1 MKKWTDIKKKF
12 SSIRWQI
19 TLRSWLVLIPC
30 FAISNG
36 IIYENGKMVMEK
48 SLKER
53 IAVTSELFN
62 FSIQE
67 WQEES
72 ENLLEIISKVESIQL
87 AAEKQDRSYSAGFF
101 KNLNNLSKYK
111 LWMLRSK
118 NGEII
123 DYTDNPHYN
132 LGPFNRG
139 VIKNKIFRDKN
150 ISKQLSFSFKKS
162 IINGINCME
171 SSVPIF
177 SRSINK
183 NKKAIVGSIS
193 YCLDD
198 KNLGLD
204 SGLDNL
210 YKTLNSELMNRIF
223 GNISP
228 LRRFYEH
235 LYNMDPNRIKTITK
249 FVIISK
255 NGHIYFPNGHEIM
268 FKNANHPSKNYTTI
282 EAARKNGLHELID
295 FVKGPNGN
303 FDKIQI
309 GGTEYYAHNSSLGK
323 TWDSVTLIESQI
335 FLKGLGYILF
345 CLIILQIFTM
355 LIIGICLNLQARQIS
370 DPIDIARLNIKQIS
384 KGIFDIN
391 IAHNRYDEIGELYN
405 DINLTAEQLRKFIK
419 KITENA
425 VTTRQLEIATKIQ
438 GSFLVENLPE
448 SNFYELAA
456 LFNPAYEIGADW
468 YDAISINDQVY
479 LIIADVCDKG
489 IASALFMSVFRTLI
503 RYTLLKYY
511 SDLNSKCDEILV
523 DVISSV
529 NNYMAI
535 THESATMFAT
545 VFIASY
551 SRKNNSLSYVCA
563 GHELPIIIRSDG
575 LEYLK
580 STGPAIG
587 LFPEAKFK
595 VNEIGFYSGDVL
607 FSYTDGL
614 TDARS
619 PINISWGIH
628 NLEEAIN
635 AENHSSCSA
644 QDLLTNIANKA
655 TKHIDT
661 AEQFDDLTIL
671 VLKAKDGK

>member
-36 IIYENGKMVMEK
+36 IIYANGKMVIEK
-48 SLKER
+48 HLKER

-87 AAEKQDRSYSAGFF
+87 AAEKQDRSYSSEFF

-123 DYTDNPHYN
+123 DYTDNPNYN

-171 SSVPIF
+171 SSEPIF

-204 SGLDNL
+204 SGLDTL
-210 YKTLNSELMNRIF
+210 YKTLNSELINRIF

-235 LYNMDPNRIKTITK
+235 LFNMDPNRIKTITK

-255 NGHIYFPNGHEIM
+255 NGHIYFPNGHDIM

-303 FDKIQI
+303 FKQIQI
-309 GGTEYYAHNSSLGK
+309 YGTEYYAHNSSLGK
-323 TWDSVTLIESQI
+323 TWDSVTLIKSQV

-425 VTTRQLEIATKIQ
+425 VTTKQLEIATKIQ

-551 SRKNNSLSYVCA
+551 SHKNNSLSYVCA

>member
-1 MKKWTDIKKKF
+1 MKKWTDIKKKL

-36 IIYENGKMVMEK
+36 IIYANGKMVMEK

-87 AAEKQDRSYSAGFF
+87 AAEKQDRSYSSGFF

-123 DYTDNPHYN
+123 DYTYNPNYN

-162 IINGINCME
+162 IINGIDCME
-171 SSVPIF
+171 SSEPIF

-198 KNLGLD
+198 KSLGLD

-210 YKTLNSELMNRIF
+210 YKTLNSELIYRIF

-235 LYNMDPNRIKTITK
+235 LYNMDPNRIKSITK

-255 NGHIYFPNGHEIM
+255 NGHMYFPTSNEIM

-303 FDKIQI
+303 FEKIQI
-309 GGTEYYAHNSSLGK
+309 YGTEYYAHNSSLGK
-323 TWDSVTLIESQI
+323 TWDSVTLIKSQI
-335 FLKGLGYILF
+335 FLKALGYILF

-355 LIIGICLNLQARQIS
+355 IIIGVCLNLQARQIS

-391 IAHNRYDEIGELYN
+391 IAHNRYDEIGDLYN

-511 SDLNSKCDEILV
+511 SDLNSNCDEILV

-551 SRKNNSLSYVCA
+551 SHKNNSLSYVCA

>member
-1 MKKWTDIKKKF
+1 MKKWADIKKTF

-36 IIYENGKMVMEK
+36 IIYENGKIVMEK

-62 FSIQE
+62 FTIQQ

-87 AAEKQDRSYSAGFF
+87 AAEKQDRSYSSEFF

-111 LWMLRSK
+111 LWMLRTK

-123 DYTDNPHYN
+123 DYTDNPHYK
-132 LGPFNRG
+132 LGAFNTG
-139 VIKNKIFRDKN
+139 IIKNKIFRDKN
-150 ISKQLSFSFKKS
+150 ISKQLSFGFKRS

-171 SSVPIF
+171 SSEPIF

-183 NKKAIVGSIS
+183 NKKAFVGSIS

-204 SGLDNL
+204 SDLDNL
-210 YKTLNSELMNRIF
+210 YKTLNSELIQRIF
-223 GNISP
+223 GNMSP

-235 LYNMDPNRIKTITK
+235 LYNMDPNRIKNITK

-255 NGHIYFPNGHEIM
+255 KGHIYFPNGHEIM
-268 FKNANHPSKNYTTI
+268 FENANHPSKNYTTI
-282 EAARKNGLHELID
+282 EDARKNGLYELID

-309 GGTEYYAHNSSLGK
+309 GGTEYYAHNSSLGE
-323 TWDSVTLIESQI
+323 TWQSVTLIESQI

-355 LIIGICLNLQARQIS
+355 IIIGICLNLQARQIS

-384 KGIFDIN
+384 KGNFDIN
-391 IAHNRYDEIGELYN
+391 IVHNRNDEIGDLYN
-405 DINLTAEQLRKFIK
+405 DINLTAEQLRVFIK
-419 KITENA
+419 KITANA
-425 VTTRQLEIATKIQ
+425 VTTKQLEIATKIQ
-438 GSFLVENLPE
+438 GSFLVEDLPQ

-456 LFNPAYEIGADW
+456 IFNPAYEIGADW
-468 YDAISINDQVY
+468 YDAISINEQVY

-489 IASALFMSVFRTLI
+489 IASALFMSVFRTLL
-503 RYTLLKYY
+503 RYTLLKYH

-535 THESATMFAT
+535 THENATMFAT

-551 SRKNNSLSYVCA
+551 SHKNNSLSYVCG

-575 LEYLK
+575 LEFLK
-580 STGPAIG
+580 TTGPAIG

-595 VNEIGFYSGDVL
+595 VNEIGFYPGDVL

-619 PINISWGIH
+619 PTNISWGIH

-671 VLKAKDGK
+671 VLKAKGGK

>member
-1 MKKWTDIKKKF
+1 
-12 SSIRWQI
+12 
-19 TLRSWLVLIPC
+19 
-30 FAISNG
+30 
-36 IIYENGKMVMEK
+36 
-48 SLKER
+48 
-53 IAVTSELFN
+53 
-62 FSIQE
+62 
-67 WQEES
+67 
-72 ENLLEIISKVESIQL
+72 
-87 AAEKQDRSYSAGFF
+87 
-101 KNLNNLSKYK
+101 
-111 LWMLRSK
+111 
-118 NGEII
+118 
-123 DYTDNPHYN
+123 
-132 LGPFNRG
+132 
-139 VIKNKIFRDKN
+139 
-150 ISKQLSFSFKKS
+150 
-162 IINGINCME
+162 
-171 SSVPIF
+171 
-177 SRSINK
+177 
-183 NKKAIVGSIS
+183 
-193 YCLDD
+193 
-198 KNLGLD
+198 
-204 SGLDNL
+204 
-210 YKTLNSELMNRIF
+210 
-223 GNISP
+223 
-228 LRRFYEH
+228 
-235 LYNMDPNRIKTITK
+235 
-249 FVIISK
+249 
-255 NGHIYFPNGHEIM
+255 
-268 FKNANHPSKNYTTI
+268 
-282 EAARKNGLHELID
+282 
-295 FVKGPNGN
+295 
-303 FDKIQI
+303 
-309 GGTEYYAHNSSLGK
+309 
-323 TWDSVTLIESQI
+323 
-335 FLKGLGYILF
+335 
-345 CLIILQIFTM
+345 M

-551 SRKNNSLSYVCA
+551 SHKNNSLSYVCA

>member
-1 MKKWTDIKKKF
+1 
-12 SSIRWQI
+12 
-19 TLRSWLVLIPC
+19 
-30 FAISNG
+30 
-36 IIYENGKMVMEK
+36 
-48 SLKER
+48 
-53 IAVTSELFN
+53 
-62 FSIQE
+62 
-67 WQEES
+67 
-72 ENLLEIISKVESIQL
+72 
-87 AAEKQDRSYSAGFF
+87 
-101 KNLNNLSKYK
+101 
-111 LWMLRSK
+111 
-118 NGEII
+118 
-123 DYTDNPHYN
+123 
-132 LGPFNRG
+132 
-139 VIKNKIFRDKN
+139 
-150 ISKQLSFSFKKS
+150 
-162 IINGINCME
+162 
-171 SSVPIF
+171 
-177 SRSINK
+177 
-183 NKKAIVGSIS
+183 
-193 YCLDD
+193 
-198 KNLGLD
+198 
-204 SGLDNL
+204 
-210 YKTLNSELMNRIF
+210 
-223 GNISP
+223 
-228 LRRFYEH
+228 
-235 LYNMDPNRIKTITK
+235 
-249 FVIISK
+249 
-255 NGHIYFPNGHEIM
+255 M

-303 FDKIQI
+303 FKQIQI
-309 GGTEYYAHNSSLGK
+309 YGTEYYAHNSSLGK
-323 TWDSVTLIESQI
+323 TWDSVTLIKSQV

-345 CLIILQIFTM
+345 CIIILQIFTM

-425 VTTRQLEIATKIQ
+425 VTTKQLEIATKIQ

-580 STGPAIG
+580 TTGPAIG